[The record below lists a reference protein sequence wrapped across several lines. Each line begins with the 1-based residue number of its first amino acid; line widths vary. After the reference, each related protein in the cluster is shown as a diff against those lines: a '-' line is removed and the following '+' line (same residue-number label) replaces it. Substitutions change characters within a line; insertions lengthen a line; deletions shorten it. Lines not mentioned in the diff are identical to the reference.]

1 MTVLAALVLAA
12 VVVAPLYLACAAAR
26 FTRRTDGWADARL
39 AQVLDP
45 PPMLPVADAYV
56 LDAEFAAWERELRQ
70 TP

>member
-1 MTVLAALVLAA
+1 MTVLAALVLAGI
-12 VVVAPLYLACAAAR
+12 VVAPLYLAYAAAHL
-26 FTRRTDGWADARL
+26 TRRTDGWADARL

-45 PPMLPVADAYV
+45 PPLLPAADHYV